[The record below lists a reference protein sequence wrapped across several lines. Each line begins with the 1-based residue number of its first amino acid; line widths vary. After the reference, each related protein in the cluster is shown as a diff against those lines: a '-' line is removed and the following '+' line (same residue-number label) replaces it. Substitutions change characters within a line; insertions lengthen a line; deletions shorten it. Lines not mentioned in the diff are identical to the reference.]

1 MRRNLTELAGNPDL
15 ISGIY
20 NYCDRWC
27 ERCPFTS
34 RCLVYATEKED
45 EDESPESRDITNE
58 VFWRKLGSIFQETQE
73 MIAAWAE
80 EAGVDLAEIDEQR
93 EAQREK
99 RHTDAAR
106 HRLALAGKEYAGTV
120 TEWFRDLSQTIT
132 SSDVATD
139 ETDLEL
145 SEQFQDASDV
155 VHWYQY
161 QIAVKTMRSLSSR
174 SREEDPTEWEPDE
187 PYPKDSDGSAKV
199 ALVGID
205 RSINAWRLIQLCLP
219 EKATSVIP
227 LILRLEQLRQRTER
241 EFPDARD
248 FIRPGFDEVL
258 GEAN

>member
-45 EDESPESRDITNE
+45 EDESPESRDINNE
-58 VFWRKLGSIFQETQE
+58 AFWQKLGSIFQEARE
-73 MIAAWAE
+73 MITSWAE
-80 EAGVDLAEIDEQR
+80 EAGVDLTEIDEEG
-93 EAQREK
+93 EAKRKK

-106 HRLALAGKEYAGTV
+106 HPLALAGKDYASAV
-120 TEWFRDLSQTIT
+120 TEWFTELSRTIT
-132 SSDVATD
+132 SSDLAAD
-139 ETDLEL
+139 ETDLAL
-145 SEQFQDASDV
+145 SEQFHDASDV
-155 VHWYQY
+155 IQWYQY

-174 SREEDPTEWEPDE
+174 SSEEDPTEWEPDE
-187 PYPKDSDGSAKV
+187 TYPKDSDGSAKV

-205 RSINAWRLIQLCLP
+205 RSINAWRSIQLCLP
-219 EKATSVIP
+219 ERAGRIIP

>member
-1 MRRNLTELAGNPDL
+1 MRRTLTELVGNPDL

-58 VFWRKLGSIFQETQE
+58 AFWQKLGSIFQEAQE
-73 MIAAWAE
+73 MIASWAD
-80 EAGVDLAEIDEQR
+80 EAGVDLTKIDEER
-93 EAQREK
+93 GAQREK

-106 HRLALAGKEYAGTV
+106 HPLALAGKEYAGAV
-120 TEWFRDLSQTIT
+120 TEWFTELSQTIT
-132 SSDVATD
+132 SSDVAAE
-139 ETDLEL
+139 ETDLAL
-145 SEQFQDASDV
+145 SEQFQDASEV
-155 VHWYQY
+155 IHWYQY

-174 SREEDPTEWEPDE
+174 SREKDPTEWEPDE

-205 RSINAWRLIQLCLP
+205 RSINAWHSIQLCLP
-219 EKATSVIP
+219 EKAGCIIP

>member
-1 MRRNLTELAGNPDL
+1 MRRTLTELAGNPDL

-45 EDESPESRDITNE
+45 EDESPESCDITNE
-58 VFWRKLGSIFQETQE
+58 AFWRKLGSIFQEAQE
-73 MIAAWAE
+73 MISSWAE
-80 EAGVDLAEIDEQR
+80 EAGVDLTEIDEEH

-106 HRLALAGKEYAGTV
+106 HRLALAGKEYAGAV

-132 SSDVATD
+132 ASDVAPD
-139 ETDLEL
+139 ETDLALPE
-145 SEQFQDASDV
+145 EFQDASEV
-155 VHWYQY
+155 IHWYQY

-205 RSINAWRLIQLCLP
+205 RSINAWRSIQLCSP

-258 GEAN
+258 GELN

>member
-1 MRRNLTELAGNPDL
+1 MRRTLTELAANPDL

-45 EDESPESRDITNE
+45 EDESPENRDITNE
-58 VFWRKLGSIFQETQE
+58 AFWQKLGSVFQEARE
-73 MIAAWAE
+73 MITSWAE
-80 EAGVDLAEIDEQR
+80 EAGVDLTEIDEEG
-93 EAQREK
+93 EAQKKK

-106 HRLALAGKEYAGTV
+106 HQLALAGKEYANAV
-120 TEWFRDLSQTIT
+120 TEWFREMSQTIT
-132 SSDVATD
+132 SSDVAPD
-139 ETDLEL
+139 ETDLAQW
-145 SEQFQDASDV
+145 EQFQDASEV
-155 VHWYQY
+155 IHWYQY

-174 SREEDPTEWEPDE
+174 SHEEDPMEWEPDE
-187 PYPKDSDGSAKV
+187 SYPKDSDGSAKV
-199 ALVGID
+199 ALVGMD

-219 EKATSVIP
+219 EKAASVNP

-258 GEAN
+258 GDAN

>member
-1 MRRNLTELAGNPDL
+1 MRRSLTELAGSPDL

-34 RCLVYATEKED
+34 RCLVFATEKED
-45 EDESPESRDITNE
+45 EDESPESRDITNQS
-58 VFWRKLGSIFQETQE
+58 FWRKLGSIFQEAQE
-73 MIAAWAE
+73 MITSWAE
-80 EAGVDLAEIDEQR
+80 EAGVDLTEIDEER

-106 HRLALAGKEYAGTV
+106 HRLALAGKEYASAV
-120 TEWFRDLSQTIT
+120 TEWFTELSQRIT
-132 SSDVATD
+132 SSDVRPD

-145 SEQFQDASDV
+145 SEQFQDASEV
-155 VHWYQY
+155 IHWYQY

-187 PYPKDSDGSAKV
+187 PYPRDSDGSAKV

-205 RSINAWRLIQLCLP
+205 RSINAWRSIQLCLP
-219 EKATSVIP
+219 EKAASVIP
-227 LILRLEQLRQRTER
+227 LILRLERLRQRTER
-241 EFPDARD
+241 EFPAARD